1 MPRRQ
6 GHLLIIGG
14 SEARHDGMPV
24 LTRFVELC
32 GGVER
37 EIAIVTAASD
47 VPDEVWEQYRHAFTE
62 LGARKLTHVRLDSPA
77 QASGAKAIGAIRR
90 AQGIFLTGGAQQR
103 LMRMLRGTPLP
114 NALRS
119 GYRERGVCIAG
130 TSAGASAMSQL
141 MVVHGRAALVPEKGA
156 ITLESGLGLVS
167 HMVVDQHFAQ
177 RGRLPRLLSVIA
189 EHPDQYGVG
198 IDEDTAL
205 AICPGEGI
213 DVVGE
218 GGVTVVDGRTML
230 SNLEDIGMYDSPC
243 LVDVRLHVLPS
254 GTRYSAAAV
263 DGRQLPPAPLRDFFQ
278 ALMDI
283 AREG

>member
-1 MPRRQ
+1 MPQRQ

-32 GGVER
+32 GGVEQ
-37 EIAIVTAASD
+37 EIAIVSAASE
-47 VPDEVWEQYRHAFTE
+47 VPDEVWQQYRHAFTE
-62 LGARKLTHVRLDSPA
+62 LGARKLAHVRLDAPA
-77 QASGAKAIGAIRR
+77 QAAGTQALDAIRG
-90 AQGIFLTGGAQQR
+90 AQGVFITGGAQQR
-103 LMRMLRGTPLP
+103 LMQMLRGTPLLD
-114 NALRS
+114 ALRS

-141 MVVHGRAALVPEKGA
+141 MVVHGRAGLVPEKGA

-167 HMVVDQHFAQ
+167 QIVVDQHFAQ
-177 RGRLPRLLSVIA
+177 RARLPRLLSVIA

-205 AICPGEGI
+205 AICPGAGI
-213 DVVGE
+213 EVIGA
-218 GGVTVVDGRTML
+218 GAVTVVDGRTML
-230 SNLEDIGMYDSPC
+230 SNLEEIGMHESPC

-263 DGRQLPPAPLRDFFQ
+263 DGSQLPPAPLRDWFQ
-278 ALMDI
+278 ALMETGRK
-283 AREG
+283 A